1 MRRKMMFNKENTKSG
16 LSRSATKELV
26 ETIVRKAISEQAR
39 ALEEHLAAIH
49 NRLVELER
57 KPR

>member
-1 MRRKMMFNKENTKSG
+1 MFNKENTKSTM
-16 LSRSATKELV
+16 SRSETKELV
-26 ETIVRKAISEQAR
+26 ETIVRRAISEQAR
-39 ALEEHLAAIH
+39 SLEEHLTAIH

>member
-1 MRRKMMFNKENTKSG
+1 MTNKFSENG
-16 LSRSATKELV
+16 YI
-26 ETIVRKAISEQAR
+26 IVRKAISEQAR
-39 ALEEHLAAIH
+39 ALEEHLTAIH

>member
-1 MRRKMMFNKENTKSG
+1 MFKKENTNANLG
-16 LSRSATKELV
+16 RAETKELV
-26 ETIVRKAISEQAR
+26 ETIVRKAIHDQAR

>member
-1 MRRKMMFNKENTKSG
+1 MFKKEAREG
-16 LSRSATKELV
+16 LSRSAAKELV
-26 ETIVRKAISEQAR
+26 ETIVRNAISEQAR
-39 ALEEHLAAIH
+39 ALEEHLTAIH

>member
-1 MRRKMMFNKENTKSG
+1 MFKKESANQG
-16 LSRSATKELV
+16 LSRAETKELV
-26 ETIVRKAISEQAR
+26 ESIVRQAIGEQAR
-39 ALEEHLAAIH
+39 ALEEHLTAIH